1 MADAALAALVALADP
16 FRLLMLFT
24 GLLAGAV
31 IGMLPGL
38 GGIAAVSILLPFIYG
53 MDPYS
58 GLAMLLGALGVVYT
72 ADTIT
77 SVLVGT
83 PGSPAS
89 APTAIE
95 GFAMAQQGEAGRAL
109 SAAFLSSMIGGLT
122 GAVVLTLA
130 IPVAGPLVLALGTPE
145 LLMLGIV
152 GLSYA
157 SGLVGRDRAKGI
169 ASGALGLAL
178 GMVGVAPA
186 AVELR
191 YTFGQA
197 YLLEGL
203 SLVVVALGFFGVAE
217 VISMLGR
224 GGAISQHEFKIA
236 GVGAG
241 ARDVLRNWGLAIK
254 GALIGVVAGLI
265 PAVGA
270 NASTWI
276 AYGHAVSTTR
286 DKSRVGKGE
295 VRGIVASEGANNA
308 TVAADLVPTMLF
320 GVPGGPAAA
329 IFLGAL
335 FVYGFYPGPRF
346 IQMHQDVMFLIIWS
360 TAIAAIAGAALC
372 FLISP
377 FIARITRI
385 DFGLVAAPLLVVML
399 LGAYE
404 ATQVY
409 ADFIVLLMFGVVG
422 WLMKQG
428 GWPRAP
434 LLVGFVLSDPIERNF
449 WLTNQLHGWTWLGRP
464 IVIGLAL
471 LVLLP
476 FALAAYRALRARWA
490 GEARKAA
497 APASAAAGSA
507 PSAAAE
513 PTVTGRGFDLNLA
526 FAAAA
531 AILFAY
537 ALWQAFGFRADSRLG
552 PLLAAVPGLIA
563 AVTVLA
569 RRLTGAGARAA
580 WPGQAEALH
589 FLLLAAAIVGIRFIG
604 FLPSI
609 AVYLTVLLLLTT
621 HLRLTALAYAAGLV
635 ALAYGLMQLLD
646 IRLA

>member
-1 MADAALAALVALADP
+1 MADAALSALISLADP
-16 FRLLMLFT
+16 FRLLMLFV
-24 GLLAGAV
+24 GLSAGAV

-38 GGIAAVSILLPFIYG
+38 GGVAAVSILLPFIYTL
-53 MDPYS
+53 DAHA

-95 GFAMAQQGEAGRAL
+95 GFAMARQGEAGRAL
-109 SAAFLSSMIGGLT
+109 SAAFLSSMIGGLA
-122 GAVVLTLA
+122 GALVLTLA

-145 LLMLGIV
+145 LLMLAIV

-157 SGLVGRDRAKGI
+157 SGLVGKDRAKGI
-169 ASGALGLAL
+169 VSGALGLML
-178 GMVGVAPA
+178 GMVGIAPA

-203 SLVVVALGFFGVAE
+203 SLVVVALGFFGLAE
-217 VISMLGR
+217 VMSMLGQ
-224 GGAISQHEFKIA
+224 GGAISEQRFKLTGWAA
-236 GVGAG
+236 GG
-241 ARDVLRNWGLAIK
+241 RDVLRNFGLAIK

-276 AYGHAVSTTR
+276 SYGHAIATTR

-335 FVYGFYPGPRF
+335 FVYGFYPGPRL
-346 IQMHQDVMFLIIWS
+346 IQTQPELMFLIVWS
-360 TAIAAIAGAALC
+360 TAIAAVAGAALC
-372 FLISP
+372 LLISP

-385 DFGLVAAPLLVVML
+385 DFGLIAAPLLVIML
-399 LGAYE
+399 LGAF
-404 ATQVY
+404 AQHQVY
-409 ADFIVLLMFGVVG
+409 ADFIVLLLFGITG
-422 WLMKQG
+422 WLMKEG

-449 WLTNQLHGWTWLGRP
+449 WLTYQLHGWAWLQRP
-464 IVIGLAL
+464 IVLLLILGIIAPLAT
-471 LVLLP
+471 
-476 FALAAYRALRARWA
+476 AAWRARRERGS
-490 GEARKAA
+490 GEAPEA
-497 APASAAAGSA
+497 APPFPGSSATVASLEDRS
-507 PSAAAE
+507 
-513 PTVTGRGFDLNLA
+513 RWDLNLVLGA
-526 FAAAA
+526 GAAL
-531 AILFAY
+531 LFGY
-537 ALWQAFGFRADSRLG
+537 ALWQAMGFRFDSRLV
-552 PLLAAVPGLIA
+552 PMLAGIPGLVA
-563 AVTVLA
+563 ALVVLA
-569 RRLTGAGARAA
+569 RRARGTGEWSA
-580 WPGQAEALH
+580 WPRSMDAVH
-589 FLLLAAAIVGIRFIG
+589 FLLLAAAIVSLRIIG
-604 FLPSI
+604 FLP
-609 AVYLTVLLLLTT
+609 AMGVYLLVLLLVSTR
-621 HLRLTALAYAAGLV
+621 LRIGALMYTALLLP
-635 ALAYGLMQLLD
+635 LAYGVMLLL
-646 IRLA
+646 RLRLF

>member
-1 MADAALAALVALADP
+1 MADAALSALISLADP
-16 FRLLMLFT
+16 FRLLMLFV
-24 GLLAGAV
+24 GLSAGAV

-38 GGIAAVSILLPFIYG
+38 GGVAAVSILLPFIYTL
-53 MDPYS
+53 DAHA

-95 GFAMAQQGEAGRAL
+95 GFAMARQGEAGRAL
-109 SAAFLSSMIGGLT
+109 SAAFLSSMIGGLA
-122 GAVVLTLA
+122 GALVLTLA

-145 LLMLGIV
+145 LLMLAIV

-157 SGLVGRDRAKGI
+157 SGLVGKDRAKGLV
-169 ASGALGLAL
+169 SGALGLLL
-178 GMVGVAPA
+178 GMVGIAPA

-203 SLVVVALGFFGVAE
+203 SLVVVALGFFGLAE
-217 VISMLGR
+217 VMSMLGQ
-224 GGAISQHEFKIA
+224 GGAISEQRFKLTGWAA
-236 GVGAG
+236 GG
-241 ARDVLRNWGLAIK
+241 RDVLRNFGLAIK

-276 AYGHAVSTTR
+276 SYGHAIATTR

-335 FVYGFYPGPRF
+335 FVYGFYPGPRL
-346 IQMHQDVMFLIIWS
+346 IQTQPELMFLIVWS
-360 TAIAAIAGAALC
+360 TAIAAVAGAALC
-372 FLISP
+372 LLISP

-385 DFGLVAAPLLVVML
+385 DFGLIAAPLLVIML
-399 LGAYE
+399 LGAF
-404 ATQVY
+404 AQHQVY
-409 ADFIVLLMFGVVG
+409 ADFIVLLLFGITG
-422 WLMKQG
+422 WLMKEG

-449 WLTNQLHGWTWLGRP
+449 WLTYQLHGWAWLQRP
-464 IVIGLAL
+464 IVLLLILGIIAPLAT
-471 LVLLP
+471 
-476 FALAAYRALRARWA
+476 AAWRARRERSS
-490 GEARKAA
+490 GEAPEA
-497 APASAAAGSA
+497 APPFPGTSATVASL
-507 PSAAAE
+507 E
-513 PTVTGRGFDLNLA
+513 GRSRWDLNLVLGA
-526 FAAAA
+526 GAAL
-531 AILFAY
+531 LFGY
-537 ALWQAFGFRADSRLG
+537 ALWQAMGFRFDSRLV
-552 PLLAAVPGLIA
+552 PMLAGIPGLVA
-563 AVTVLA
+563 ALVVLA
-569 RRLTGAGARAA
+569 RRARGTGEWSA
-580 WPGQAEALH
+580 WPRSMDAVH
-589 FLLLAAAIVGIRFIG
+589 FLLLAAAIVSLRIIG
-604 FLPSI
+604 FLP
-609 AVYLTVLLLLTT
+609 AMGVYLLVLLLVSTR
-621 HLRLTALAYAAGLV
+621 LRIGALLYTALLLP
-635 ALAYGLMQLLD
+635 LAYGVMLLL
-646 IRLA
+646 RLRLF